1 MARKPPA
8 RSFADAPRHEG
19 ARFEGV
25 QQGELDLEGAIV
37 SGCEFVRCDLTE
49 ASFKG
54 TQFTDCKFDGCELG
68 LIDLE
73 GAVLSNLTFDT
84 CRLTGVRF
92 ELISQLPLLPEV
104 RFSGCDL
111 SFCSFRGLDLKLCA
125 VIGSRLWE
133 SEFVGCDLTGVDFSG
148 SDLARCSFNK
158 NDLAG
163 ADLRSAR
170 NYIFSPV
177 SNNVRG
183 LRVALPEAVGLLYAL
198 AVELE

>member
-1 MARKPPA
+1 MARKAPP

-25 QQGELDLEGAIV
+25 RQGELDLEGAIV

-49 ASFKG
+49 SSFKAA
-54 TQFTDCKFDGCELG
+54 QFTDCKFDGCELG
-68 LIDLE
+68 LIDVE
-73 GAVLSNLTFDT
+73 GAVLSNVTFET

-92 ELISQLPLLPEV
+92 ELIGQLPLLPEI

-111 SFCSFRGLDLKLCA
+111 SFCSFRGLDLTSCA

-133 SEFVGCDLTGVDFSG
+133 SEFVGCDLKDVDFSG
-148 SDLARCSFNK
+148 SDLARCSFAR

-170 NYIFSPV
+170 NYSFSPV
-177 SNNVRG
+177 ANNVRG
-183 LRVALPEAVGLLYAL
+183 LRVALPEAVGLLHAL
-198 AVELE
+198 GVELE